1 MNESVRKV
9 FGVEPPLNPN
19 NFRNLYTL
27 YSFDL
32 SAQDEN
38 LVKNGV
44 NIQLVIKKS
53 SAEPLNAYC
62 LILEHILNRKKIVYI
77 YKNERVDIAS
87 EIRKHC

>member
-1 MNESVRKV
+1 MYESVRKV
-9 FGVEPPLNPN
+9 FGVEPLLNPN

-27 YSFDL
+27 YYFDL

-44 NIQLVIKKS
+44 NVQLVIKKS

-62 LILEHILNRKKIVYI
+62 LILEDTSYVIKVINGQMTRI
-77 YKNERVDIAS
+77 E
-87 EIRKHC
+87 